1 MHDVSIYIDVSGA
14 ASANKCY
21 YIVYTGNSRRIMRSI
36 PVCAPEIEKINECT
50 IAKCG
55 PVKRC

>member
-1 MHDVSIYIDVSGA
+1 MLA

-21 YIVYTGNSRRIMRSI
+21 YIVYTGNIMRSI

-50 IAKCG
+50 IVKCG